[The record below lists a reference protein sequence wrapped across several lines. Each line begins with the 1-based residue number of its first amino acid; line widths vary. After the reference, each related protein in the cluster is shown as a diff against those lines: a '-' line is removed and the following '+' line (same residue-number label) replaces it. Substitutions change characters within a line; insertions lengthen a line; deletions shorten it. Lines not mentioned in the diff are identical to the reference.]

1 METFPPPFCMPAN
14 ISVLKECH
22 IFPPLSHCFLVPVKA
37 VDTIILPT
45 CLFFFF
51 PSSQQR
57 IMTYFPSISFGA
69 SLALCVFLK
78 NRWLMLFLV
87 LFQSHLTVIITVALI
102 HCQMKAVEE
111 LLLGSV
117 STNTFVCTP
126 EISQVI

>member
-1 METFPPPFCMPAN
+1 
-14 ISVLKECH
+14 
-22 IFPPLSHCFLVPVKA
+22 
-37 VDTIILPT
+37 
-45 CLFFFF
+45 
-51 PSSQQR
+51 
-57 IMTYFPSISFGA
+57 MTYFPSISFGA